1 MDTALNILLL
11 DLSGTQR
18 LKQAQQTLFFTLQQ
32 TQASH
37 VLSTPQAMVF
47 WAAPPH

>member
-1 MDTALNILLL
+1 MDTALSIML

-18 LKQAQQTLFFTLQQ
+18 VKQAQQILFFPVLL
-32 TQASH
+32 TQASR

-47 WAAPPH
+47 